1 MTREEVLT
9 TALQIKS
16 NNIVLELSTGVGSI

>member
-16 NNIVLELSTGVGSI
+16 NSIVLELSTGVGSI

>member
-16 NNIVLELSTGVGSI
+16 NNIVLELSTGIGSI